1 MERDQFQ
8 IKSRL
13 MFVYPEYDQE
23 HGSKNFD
30 VCLIKT
36 FEKEL
41 ENHNDLS
48 LGFSAIP
55 CLPEETDS
63 EQVNCC

>member
-1 MERDQFQ
+1 
-8 IKSRL
+8 

-48 LGFSAIP
+48 LRFSAIP